1 MDVVNSMLVV
11 DKLGMKLVSEQKE
24 KCFGEESLGNDW
36 LFTRLEEEEESK
48 KVESDAKDLK
58 FW

>member
-1 MDVVNSMLVV
+1 MGGRSQLNA
-11 DKLGMKLVSEQKE
+11 GGGIKLVSEQKE

-48 KVESDAKDLK
+48 KVESDAKDRK
-58 FW
+58 FC